1 MPVDEFASLRWSM
14 VQIVALYVQQSSME
28 NGKDALDDKVMQ
40 ALTRVPRHEFVPSE
54 VRPYAYHDG
63 PLPIGYDKTISQ
75 PFIAALMTD
84 LLDIRRTDKVLEVG
98 TGLGYHTA
106 LLAELADKV
115 YSVEIIEELAAQAQA
130 NLENAGYEN
139 VELRI
144 GDGSRGWPQH
154 APFDRILVA
163 AAAELIPPMLLQ
175 QLAPGGRMVIPTGIQ
190 EDQRLTLV
198 EKDADGRVHTTDVLQ
213 VRFALLESYH

>member
-14 VQIVALYVQQSSME
+14 VQIVALYVQHSSAE
-28 NGKDALDDKVMQ
+28 IGKDMLDDKVMH
-40 ALTRVPRHEFVPSE
+40 ALARVPRQDFVPSE
-54 VRPYAYHDG
+54 IRSYAYHDG

-84 LLDIRRTDKVLEVG
+84 LLDIRRTDKVLEIG
-98 TGLGYHTA
+98 TGLGYHAA
-106 LLAELADKV
+106 LMSELADKV

-130 NLENAGYEN
+130 NLEHAGYNN

-163 AAAELIPPMLLQ
+163 AASELIPPQLLQ
-175 QLAPGGRMVIPTGIQ
+175 QLAPGGRMVIPTGVQ
-190 EDQRLTLV
+190 EAQRLTLA
-198 EKDADGRVHTTDVLQ
+198 EKDADGRVRTTDLLP

>member
-1 MPVDEFASLRWSM
+1 MPVDEFATLRWNM
-14 VQIVALYVQQSSME
+14 VQIVALYVQHSSAE
-28 NGKDALDDKVMQ
+28 IGRDALADEVMR
-40 ALTRVPRHEFVPSE
+40 AMVKVPRHDFVPAE
-54 VRPYAYHDG
+54 IRPYAYHDG

-84 LLDIRRTDKVLEVG
+84 LLDLRRGDKVLEVG
-98 TGLGYHTA
+98 TGLGYHAA
-106 LLAELADKV
+106 LLAELAGTV
-115 YSVEIIEELAAQAQA
+115 YSVEIIEELAAQAQT
-130 NLENAGYEN
+130 NLTRGGYKN
-139 VELRI
+139 VEVRI

-163 AAAELIPPMLLQ
+163 AASELIPPALLQ

-190 EDQRLTLV
+190 EAQRLTLV
-198 EKDADGRVHTTDVLQ
+198 EREADGKVTTTDILP